1 MKMHTQQNTTLRP
14 LVLAVHLSLAGLAI
28 TLATPSAHAAPAAS
42 QQISHYHLAAGPLV
56 DVLARFA
63 AQAKVQLSLDPAQ
76 IGKRPSPGLHGDY
89 SADAGFDKLLAGSG
103 FAAVRTAQ
111 GYSIKPV
118 AELPTVKVSA
128 TAPAAANPAVVA
140 AGVNE
145 AQLPTVRVSAAA
157 NPGGSEATATSPVK
171 GYVAKRSATATKT
184 DTPIIE
190 TPRSITV
197 VGTAEMAKRGA
208 DNLND
213 ALGYVSGVTPDI
225 GVSEANFASGSS
237 RGFIMQTLHDGLPT
251 FKTPYAP
258 PNFEIFGMERVEV
271 VHGVSGALYGQNEPG
286 GIVNLVSK
294 HPQVDAVSEI
304 GLTLGNINLRKFKAD
319 LGGELADTSHQW
331 RLVAQHQ
338 ENDFIIK
345 PTNNVSRRDYLA
357 PSLALNLGEDT
368 KLTLLASHHDIRSGG
383 NSDEYV
389 GANLEIT
396 GVTNV
401 EPNFESYDLLQQG
414 IGAELEHQ
422 LNDNW
427 TFKQSLRQQRG
438 KLTQSYVYGWAFGS
452 ADANGDYSR
461 DAVLR
466 HDKLNYLTGDTHIT
480 GKFKTG
486 ELAHTLLLGVDYLR
500 GHSEERTWTDP
511 APALN
516 IYNPKYYLDIKVPTT
531 VSQQDDTEVR
541 RGGVYVQDQISVG
554 NWRVL
559 VGVRHDIDRQNKT
572 NRLDNSSSSRKTSAT
587 SWQLGSSYVLGNGW
601 VPFFNAGTAFNPL
614 DGKDVN
620 GQLFKPETS
629 QQFEIGSKYQSAD
642 GRQFFSAA
650 LFDIR
655 KQNVKTPAPGQ
666 PNKHVQTGEV
676 HSRGLELEARVQPLD
691 GLQLIANY
699 SYNPVKISRSNDG
712 NQGNYL
718 NDTRKQKA
726 SLWAEYTLQQG
737 PLHGLG
743 LGLGTRYLSDA
754 FAGDDNT
761 VKTPAY
767 SVHDAAIWYQHKA
780 WNGRLSVSNLSNKRT
795 LQNAS
800 WGGYMTVPREVKFDL
815 SYKF

>member
-1 MKMHTQQNTTLRP
+1 MHLSSSPFTLKP
-14 LVLAVHLSLAGLAI
+14 VAVAAVLALA
-28 TLATPSAHAAPAAS
+28 TLAAHSPLAQAQASVVAS
-42 QQISHYHLAAGPLV
+42 QQLNVNIAAQPLGQALNE
-56 DVLARFA
+56 LARQANLQMSFPA
-63 AQAKVQLSLDPAQ
+63 ALVAGKQAPTVSGLLTARQALD
-76 IGKRPSPGLHGDY
+76 R
-89 SADAGFDKLLAGSG
+89 LLAGSG
-103 FAAVRTAQ
+103 LIVTMEGDRVVVREAPPMRHSEVT
-111 GYSIKPV
+111 
-118 AELPTVKVSA
+118 LPTVQVDTSPLA
-128 TAPAAANPAVVA
+128 EP
-140 AGVNE
+140 
-145 AQLPTVRVSAAA
+145 
-157 NPGGSEATATSPVK
+157 TATSPVK

-184 DTPIIE
+184 DTPIVE

-213 ALGYVSGVTPDI
+213 ALGYVSGVTPSIDM
-225 GVSEANFASGSS
+225 SEADYTYGIQS
-237 RGFIMQTLHDGLPT
+237 RGFSMQQLHDGLPT
-251 FKTPYAP
+251 FGTGYAP
-258 PNFEIFGMERVEV
+258 PNFELFGIERAEV
-271 VHGVSGALYGQNEPG
+271 VRGVSGALYGQNEPG
-286 GIVNLVSK
+286 GVVNLVSK
-294 HPQVDAVSEI
+294 RPQADAVNEV
-304 GLTLGNINLRKFKAD
+304 GLTLGNNNLRKLKTD
-319 LGGELADTSHQW
+319 LGGELAGTSHQW

-345 PTNNVSRRDYLA
+345 PSNNISRRDYLA
-357 PSLALNLGEDT
+357 PSLTLNLGEDT

-438 KLTQSYVYGWAFGS
+438 KLTQTYVYGWAFGS
-452 ADANGDYSR
+452 ADADGDYSR
-461 DAVLR
+461 EAVLR
-466 HDKLNYLTGDTHIT
+466 HDKLNYLASDTHIT
-480 GKFKTG
+480 GKFNTG
-486 ELAHTLLLGVDYLR
+486 ELAHTLLLGGDYLR
-500 GHSEERTWTDP
+500 GDSEERTWKDP

-516 IYNPKYYLDIKVPTT
+516 IYNPKYFLDIKVPTT
-531 VSQQDDTEVR
+531 VWEQNDKEVR
-541 RGGVYVQDQISVG
+541 RGGVYVQDQIIVG

-559 VGVRHDIDRQNKT
+559 AGVRHDIDRQNKT
-572 NRLDNSSSSRKTSAT
+572 NRLDNSSTSPKTSAT

-601 VPFFNAGTAFNPL
+601 APFFNAGTAFNPL

-620 GQLFKPETS
+620 DELFKPETS
-629 QQFEIGSKYQSAD
+629 QQFEIGGKYQSAD
-642 GRQFFSAA
+642 GKQFFSAA

-666 PNKHVQTGEV
+666 PNEYVQTGEV

-712 NQGNYL
+712 NQGHYL
-718 NDTRKQKA
+718 NGARKQKA
-726 SLWAEYTLQQG
+726 SLWAEYTLQHG
-737 PLHGLG
+737 SLRGLG

-754 FAGDDNT
+754 FGGDDNT

-780 WNGRLSVSNLSNKRT
+780 WNGRLSVSNLSNTR
-795 LQNAS
+795 QVANAS

-815 SYKF
+815 GYKF